1 MLATEA
7 ACYLLGV
14 ALPIAEIVQNAHDF
28 NPRGP
33 MTPDLRPAVEAL
45 FVELEQQRVDYVLV
59 GGVALLSYVEGRN
72 TQDIDLIVRVDQL
85 KAIDWA
91 ASVQDRDF
99 GRAQYRG
106 IRVDLLLTTNAL
118 FSHVAEKERTT
129 TTAFHGQTIPVAT
142 RRGLLLLKLYAL
154 PSLYRRGNLARAAL
168 YETDVRMLL
177 QGADIPDEDL
187 LGALE
192 AHLSRSDID
201 ELRRILGEQR
211 EKRRF

>member
-1 MLATEA
+1 
-7 ACYLLGV
+7 
-14 ALPIAEIVQNAHDF
+14 
-28 NPRGP
+28 
-33 MTPDLRPAVEAL
+33 
-45 FVELEQQRVDYVLV
+45 
-59 GGVALLSYVEGRN
+59 
-72 TQDIDLIVRVDQL
+72 
-85 KAIDWA
+85 
-91 ASVQDRDF
+91 
-99 GRAQYRG
+99 
-106 IRVDLLLTTNAL
+106 
-118 FSHVAEKERTT
+118 
-129 TTAFHGQTIPVAT
+129 VAT